1 MNRIILLVI
10 SIILAY
16 GASAQCTPSANL
28 THSGFYPNPLPDGKV
43 GVAYNQPITFQFPT
57 DTTISFAGAL
67 QAIHIDSLLIL
78 SVNGFPASFSKTCN
92 NADCKYYLSPLKGC
106 MQISGVPT
114 MADTGTK
121 KLVIT
126 VVVKFKLGIIP
137 IAYPITDS
145 SQFFRVLPPNTGVSR
160 SQVQSASFGIEQITP
175 NPFTEKTTVTIAA
188 PKAGKT
194 ILAIRDILGK
204 EIYKQEVN
212 CKAGSNNVV
221 INTEE
226 FKAGYY
232 LLSMTSS
239 EGVITKK
246 ITKR

>member
-1 MNRIILLVI
+1 
-10 SIILAY
+10 
-16 GASAQCTPSANL
+16 
-28 THSGFYPNPLPDGKV
+28 
-43 GVAYNQPITFQFPT
+43 
-57 DTTISFAGAL
+57 
-67 QAIHIDSLLIL
+67 
-78 SVNGFPASFSKTCN
+78 
-92 NADCKYYLSPLKGC
+92 
-106 MQISGVPT
+106 
-114 MADTGTK
+114 
-121 KLVIT
+121 
-126 VVVKFKLGIIP
+126 
-137 IAYPITDS
+137 
-145 SQFFRVLPPNTGVSR
+145 
-160 SQVQSASFGIEQITP
+160 
-175 NPFTEKTTVTIAA
+175 VTIAA

-204 EIYKQEVN
+204 EIYTQEVN